1 MCGDDDGVEAEHLD
15 NNIDLSEPHVID
27 LDCREAYN
35 ASVAQ
40 MPCFHISAIFLNVE
54 VT

>member
-1 MCGDDDGVEAEHLD
+1 MCEDDDGVEAEHLD
-15 NNIDLSEPHVID
+15 SDIDLSDLHVID
-27 LDCREAYN
+27 LGCQEAYN